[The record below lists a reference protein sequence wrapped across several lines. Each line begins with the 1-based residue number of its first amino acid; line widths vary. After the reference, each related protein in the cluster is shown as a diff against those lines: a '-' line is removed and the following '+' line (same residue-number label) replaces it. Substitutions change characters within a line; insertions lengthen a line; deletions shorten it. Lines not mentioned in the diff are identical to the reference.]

1 MGDNKDQH
9 HNSVPDIFFRAV
21 DRLQIDTY
29 ISALQQECKSLV
41 LISLHQELL
50 DYYGEVVVKRLNQEF
65 PKTSVEVFLPSDTN
79 GLLDKF
85 NAILNNL
92 SFELATK
99 ASTKGAPDKVWFIQN
114 ANALGD
120 KELELLLRLI
130 ENFPGA
136 GICALVLY
144 RSTPDTSPTLFESN
158 ARVSTWP
165 LFMPTAEQ
173 KLNAVQQARRNG
185 TEEIALEFF
194 NHLAKAEKK
203 FIAAASEAKPDVK
216 PEVKVAAPNVPPSN
230 KSQKAAPAQKQ
241 KKNRW
246 PWLMVICALLFIS
259 AGTMA
264 LLNPE
269 FGNQL
274 AAMLVP
280 KSKPLRVLPSEE
292 IANKPTDPQA
302 TSSKPEIPE
311 IAKQGL
317 RWLKTLPADHFVL
330 EYKTFA
336 SAEEAQ
342 NEIQG
347 KEWLKRTYIVPV
359 LSEGSTDVKFLI
371 FDGPFRTAEMARKA
385 ASRMPNSS
393 EIAIESVESL
403 RGYAAPQKPKP

>member
-1 MGDNKDQH
+1 MGDNLDQH
-9 HNSVPDIFFRAV
+9 RSSVPDIYFRAF

-29 ISALQQECKSLV
+29 ISALQKECKSLV

-99 ASTKGAPDKVWFIQN
+99 ASVQNAPDKVWLIQN
-114 ANALGD
+114 ANALGI

-144 RSTPDTSPTLFESN
+144 QSTPDTSPTLFENN

-165 LFMPTAEQ
+165 LLMPTAEQ

-203 FIAAASEAKPDVK
+203 FLAATSEALPDVK
-216 PEVKVAAPNVPPSN
+216 PEVKAAPLNVPPSN
-230 KSQKAAPAQKQ
+230 KFQKSASAQKQ
-241 KKNRW
+241 KKTRW
-246 PWLMVICALLFIS
+246 LWPIVMCALLLMS
-259 AGTMA
+259 AGMMA
-264 LLNPE
+264 LFNPE

-274 AAMLVP
+274 ASMFAP

-292 IANKPTDPQA
+292 IANKPTDPQT

-359 LSEGSTDVKFLI
+359 TSEGSTEVKFLI
-371 FDGPFRTAEMARKA
+371 FDGPFRTSEMARKA

-393 EIAIESVESL
+393 EIAIESVEGL
-403 RGYAAPQKPKP
+403 RGYAAPQTSKP